1 METHVWSGKQLVKLS
16 FMAIWKTGKTCGFEQ
31 DNFQENMLKVSAGCS
46 LDAQHKVLQE
56 RDML

>member
-46 LDAQHKVLQE
+46 LDA
-56 RDML
+56 